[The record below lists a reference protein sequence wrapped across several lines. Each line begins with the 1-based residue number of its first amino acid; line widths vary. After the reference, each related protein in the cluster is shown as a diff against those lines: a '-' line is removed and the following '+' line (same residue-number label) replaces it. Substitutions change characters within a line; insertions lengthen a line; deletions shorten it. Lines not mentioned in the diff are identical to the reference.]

1 VVLLSSAMLAL
12 TAQRQ
17 ERNLLGNLKGKREK
31 KKKKK
36 PLEYQILKHYIK
48 ARL

>member
-1 VVLLSSAMLAL
+1 VLLSSAMLAL

-36 PLEYQILKHYIK
+36 TSGIPNSKTLY
-48 ARL
+48 